1 MPKKVVTITKPDGTK
16 KVVILKE
23 NNKEPIKINNSGPIK
38 TNSQPIKVRTLEE
51 SNRAKPPI
59 PKAGLTKERE
69 AYRYGGKKRK

>member
-1 MPKKVVTITKPDGTK
+1 MPKKLITITKPDGTK
-16 KVVILKE
+16 KVVVLKE
-23 NNKEPIKINNSGPIK
+23 NNKEPIKTNNSTPIK
-38 TNSQPIKVRTLEE
+38 TNTQSIKVRNIDE

>member
-1 MPKKVVTITKPDGTK
+1 MPKKLITITKPDGTK
-16 KVVILKE
+16 KVVVLKE
-23 NNKEPIKINNSGPIK
+23 NNKEPIKTNN
-38 TNSQPIKVRTLEE
+38 QPIKVRTSEE